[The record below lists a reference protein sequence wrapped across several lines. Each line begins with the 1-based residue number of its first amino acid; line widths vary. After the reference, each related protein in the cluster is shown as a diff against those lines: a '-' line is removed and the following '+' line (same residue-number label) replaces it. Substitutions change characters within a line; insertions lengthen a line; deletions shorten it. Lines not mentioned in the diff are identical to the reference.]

1 MRLIVRKLLVCIE
14 ERIDYINSTDDTVI
28 GQLQKTHDQLFG
40 NKLSIVANLGQVV
53 DFLLKMGDDLS
64 DDADDDDL
72 SDNRLRDLD
81 DHDIAL
87 VKDFV
92 RKHKAESAK
101 VE

>member
-64 DDADDDDL
+64 DNSPDTFAENDL
-72 SDNRLRDLD
+72 RGLD